1 MSRSLLIVTKGE
13 IKRYVLGKDVR
24 PMTRVRR
31 RLYRTDEY
39 LMIRNIIGEDEYVM
53 YDIDSTQPYGNEKEY
68 LDPDETMNYIAISKG
83 SKTKNVKTLGAIS
96 DKPEFILYGIVGIV
110 VIFSLLTGGIV

>member
-31 RLYRTDEY
+31 RLFRTDEH
-39 LMIRNIIGEDEYVM
+39 LMIRNIAGDDEYII
-53 YDIDSTQPYGNEKEY
+53 YDVDSTQPYGNEREY

-83 SKTKNVKTLGAIS
+83 SKTKNVRTLGALS
-96 DKPEFILYGIVGIV
+96 DKPELLLYGIVGIV